1 MIKFKSKLPRLE
13 LKYIP
18 TNVDK
23 VKVSS
28 SRDAYNYLL
37 PLYNADTLEY
47 SEEFVVL
54 FLNKANNTLGY
65 MVMEGTTSS
74 CLICVQRLFT
84 EALLCGAHAMIL
96 SHNHPSGRLIPSEAD
111 KKLTSEIQIVA
122 NVLKIDILDHLII
135 TNQSYLSLAD
145 EDIIQTK

>member
-1 MIKFKSKLPRLE
+1 MIRFKSKLPKLE

-18 TNVDK
+18 TNVDR
-23 VKVSS
+23 VKITS
-28 SRDAYNYLL
+28 SREAYHYLL

-65 MVMEGTTSS
+65 MVMGGTTTSTM
-74 CLICVQRLFT
+74 ICAQRLFA
-84 EALLCGAHAMIL
+84 EALLCGAQAIIL

-111 KKLTSEIQIVA
+111 KKLTSELRIVA
-122 NVLKIDILDHLII
+122 KVLKIDILDHLII
-135 TNQSYLSLAD
+135 TNQSYLSFSD
-145 EDIIQTK
+145 KGIIQ

>member
-1 MIKFKSKLPRLE
+1 MIRFKSKLPKLE

-23 VKVSS
+23 AKITSS
-28 SRDAYNYLL
+28 KEAYHYLL

-54 FLNKANNTLGY
+54 FLNKASNTLGY
-65 MVMEGTTSS
+65 MVMGGTTTSTM
-74 CLICVQRLFT
+74 ICAQRLFA
-84 EALLCGAHAMIL
+84 EALLCGAQAIIL

-111 KKLTSEIQIVA
+111 KKLTSELRIVA
-122 NVLKIDILDHLII
+122 KVLKIDILDHLII
-135 TNQSYLSLAD
+135 TNQSYLSFAD
-145 EDIIQTK
+145 EDIIQ

>member
-28 SRDAYNYLL
+28 SRDAYDYLL

-65 MVMEGTTSS
+65 MVMEGTTGS
-74 CLICVQRLFT
+74 CLICVQRLFA
-84 EALLCGAHAMIL
+84 EALLCGAQAMIL

-111 KKLTSEIQIVA
+111 KKLTSEMQIVA

-145 EDIIQTK
+145 EDIMQTK